1 MVQIPIMK
9 KPAVSVL
16 LPVRNGADFLAG
28 ALDSIAT
35 QSFRDWECIVV
46 DDGSTDDSADVAAR
60 FAAHD
65 PRFRVAVRQHEGL
78 VAALNA
84 GLDLCSAPL
93 VARMDADDVSLPLRL
108 EKQAALL
115 QAQPEITL
123 CGCLVEAFPPE
134 HVGEGMALYID
145 WLNSVADE
153 ADIARDFFV
162 ESPFAHP
169 SVMFRRDAVAAA
181 GGYQDH
187 GWPEDYDLWMRLF
200 VSGARFAKV
209 PETLYLW
216 RDYPERMSRTHRA
229 YTIPKFRKLKAHY
242 LLQSRLR
249 GRGRITLWGAG
260 REGRWW
266 LREFATAGIEV
277 ARLID
282 VDPKKIGRRIGEI
295 PILPPDALARRE
307 AGDFIVCA
315 VGARGARLLIR
326 DTLLELGYTEIT
338 DFIFVA

>member
-1 MVQIPIMK
+1 MK

-46 DDGSTDDSADVAAR
+46 DDGSTDDSVDIAAR

-65 PRFRVAVRQHEGL
+65 PRFKVAARQHVGL

-93 VARMDADDVSLPLRL
+93 VARMDADDISLPHRL
-108 EKQAALL
+108 EKQATLL
-115 QAQPEITL
+115 HEQPEITL

-169 SVMFRRDAVAAA
+169 SVMFRRDAVVAV

-200 VSGARFAKV
+200 VSGARFTKV

-216 RDYPERMSRTHRA
+216 RDYPERMSRTHRS

-249 GRGRITLWGAG
+249 SRSRITLWGAG

-266 LREFATAGIEV
+266 LREFATAGVEV

-295 PILPPDALARRE
+295 PILPPDTLASRE
-307 AGDFIVCA
+307 SGDFIVCA

-326 DTLLELGYTEIT
+326 DTLLEFGYTEIT